1 MMDIS
6 VYCHSDKEDW
16 DEFVDRSKQGTFL
29 FYRDFMDYH
38 EHRFQDHSLLV
49 RENGRLVAML
59 PANVDG
65 DVLTSHAGLTYG
77 GFVTDDQMKTSLMLE
92 VLDCVID
99 HLLKLGIHKL
109 IYKAVPYIYH
119 TLPADEDVYALFRFG
134 ARLYRRDMTTVAM
147 PTNRLDFQARR
158 MRGIKRAEKAK
169 ITCRQFDDYGRFWE
183 ILKENLWTIHK
194 LIPVH
199 SLDEI
204 RLLQSRFPRNI
215 KLFGSFQDDE
225 MVAGVVIF
233 ETHKVA
239 HAQYTATSEKGRSC
253 GALDLLFKVLLD
265 KWYNGITYFD
275 FGVSTED
282 GGHYLNEGLTDF
294 KEGFG
299 GRAVVCDFYE
309 IELRGRD

>member
-6 VYCHSDKEDW
+6 IYRSSNKDEW
-16 DEFVDRSKQGTFL
+16 DEFVARSKQGTFL

-38 EHRFQDHSLLV
+38 KHRFQDHSLLV
-49 RENGRLVAML
+49 REKGRLVAML

-65 DVLTSHAGLTYG
+65 NVLVSHAGLTYG
-77 GFVTDDQMKTSLMLE
+77 GFITDDQMKAPLMLN
-92 VLDCVID
+92 VLSGVLG
-99 HLLKLGIHKL
+99 HLSESGIQKLV
-109 IYKAVPYIYH
+109 YKAVPRIYH
-119 TLPADEDVYALFRFG
+119 TIPADEDVYALFRFG

-147 PTNRLDFQARR
+147 PANQVGFQDRR
-158 MRGIKRAEKAK
+158 MRGVKRAEKEK
-169 ITCRQFDDYGRFWE
+169 IVCRHSVDYGRFWE
-183 ILKENLWTIHK
+183 ILEDNLWTVHK

-204 RLLQSRFPRNI
+204 RLLRSLFPWNI
-215 KLFGSFQDDE
+215 KMFCSFQGDE

-233 ETHKVA
+233 ETRNVA
-239 HAQYTATSEKGRSC
+239 HAQYTATSEKGRTC
-253 GALDLLFKVLLD
+253 GALDLLFKRLLD
-265 KWYNGITYFD
+265 KWYSDIMYFD

-282 GGHYLNEGLTDF
+282 GGRYLNEGLTDF

-309 IELRGRD
+309 IQL